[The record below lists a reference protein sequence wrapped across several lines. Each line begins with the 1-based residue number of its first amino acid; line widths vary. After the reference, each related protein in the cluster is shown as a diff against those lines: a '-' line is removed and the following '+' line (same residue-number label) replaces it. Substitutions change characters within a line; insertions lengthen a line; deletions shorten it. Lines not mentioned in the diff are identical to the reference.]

1 MAVKKFSST
10 SQSTNLEERVKSL
23 EEKVNL
29 QSTDSNIVDRIT
41 SLETKLESLI
51 YELKAC
57 RLPINV

>member
-10 SQSTNLEERVKSL
+10 SRSTNLEERVKSL

-29 QSTDSNIVDRIT
+29 QSTDSNIVDRIA
-41 SLETKLESLI
+41 SLETKLETLI